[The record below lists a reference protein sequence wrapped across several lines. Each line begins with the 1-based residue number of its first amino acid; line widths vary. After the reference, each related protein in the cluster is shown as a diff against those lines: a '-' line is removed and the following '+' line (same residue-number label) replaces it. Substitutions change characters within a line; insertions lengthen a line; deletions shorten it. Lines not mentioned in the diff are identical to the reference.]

1 MVSNAQ
7 EELLQWHS
15 ENAKD
20 NPKILHASERCASG
34 IIEAIG
40 HFKLGQNLSPRDVSD
55 SRQEN
60 LSPYLEIVNFA
71 LLLEKWRR
79 AEVENSELFIA
90 GIKATV
96 FPSAIIIHPS
106 GSAHNA
112 REYLNTFRK
121 VYGDKKGK
129 QYRIWVDDVV
139 ATQLAPGIWLV
150 KFDKWELCGEER
162 KACASTSIMSSRDS
176 DWFNLVHV
184 HQTWLEDSAKGEW
197 FL

>member
-1 MVSNAQ
+1 M
-7 EELLQWHS
+7 QWHA

-71 LLLEKWRR
+71 LLIEKWRR
-79 AEVENSELFIA
+79 AEVENSELVIA

-96 FPSAIIIHPS
+96 VRLISFIFTNYLLCVPFVYADHRACEKLSKLTPFYQIIFFS
-106 GSAHNA
+106 N
-112 REYLNTFRK
+112 E
-121 VYGDKKGK
+121 VY
-129 QYRIWVDDVV
+129 ILF
-139 ATQLAPGIWLV
+139 AAL
-150 KFDKWELCGEER
+150 
-162 KACASTSIMSSRDS
+162 
-176 DWFNLVHV
+176 
-184 HQTWLEDSAKGEW
+184 
-197 FL
+197 FLYSYFMD